1 MKGIKLKLN
10 KRERYS
16 LIAGISAVTIFIIVQ
31 FAIFPF
37 LDSRDQIKRSIAQ
50 NKKVLKEISLLAEE
64 YRLIKADSG
73 QMKKMLLQRP
83 SDFTLFSFLEQEA
96 GNAGIKPNI
105 TYMKPSDSKI
115 EGPYRESSVEMKL
128 ENVTLN
134 QLTEYLHRVESPS
147 DLVAVKRIS
156 VKQSKE
162 GSGYLSVVLQMVT
175 YTIGGGMQPPPEIRS
190 QRTE

>member
-16 LIAGISAVTIFIIVQ
+16 LIAGISAVVVFLVVQ
-31 FAIFPF
+31 FGIFPF
-37 LDSRDQIKRSIAQ
+37 IDAREQVKRSIAQ
-50 NKKVLKEISLLAEE
+50 NERVLKEVSLLADQ
-64 YRLIKADSG
+64 YRSLKADSG
-73 QMKKMLLQRP
+73 QMKKALAQRP
-83 SDFTLFSFLEQEA
+83 GDFTLFSFLEKEA

-105 TYMKPSDSKI
+105 TYMKPSNSRED
-115 EGPYRESSVEMKL
+115 GPWRESSVELKL
-128 ENVTLN
+128 ENITLG
-134 QLTEYLHRVESPS
+134 QLVEYLHRVESPS
-147 DLVAVKRIS
+147 NLVAVKRIS

-175 YTIGGGMQPPPEIRS
+175 YTMGGGTEPPPEIRS